1 MLIPILLLVAVAG
14 SALFAG
20 LETGVVSL
28 NPVRLRVRARRG
40 DVAAAGMLRLLQHPE
55 RVLSTFLV
63 GNTLCNVGGGALAS
77 FLAVRQLALGE
88 TVGSISATVV
98 MTAMFLMFGELA
110 PKAYFRIRAEEAVPR
125 LLWFIRGATWVLSPV
140 VMLTSLLLRLVK
152 GSGDKSPFVTRE
164 ELRQLVREARGRLG
178 TGERRMLESIFDFGS
193 TVAREVMIP
202 LPDVVS
208 LPDTARTEDLR
219 ELVKR
224 HHYTRIPLFRDRVDT
239 IVGLVNTFDM
249 LYDPDPAPE
258 VARYQRPIH
267 IVPETTLI
275 HRILVDLQHR
285 RETMALVVNEFGACV
300 GIVTV
305 EDIVEEIMGEL
316 ADEHEELLRPI
327 QRAGDGYM
335 VDAAMDIDDLNEEL
349 GLVIDKDR
357 FDTVGGLLLRRL
369 GRIPEVGE
377 TVLVNGVEF
386 EVLAVHPYGL
396 RRVKVRLP
404 GEGRKEK

>member
-1 MLIPILLLVAVAG
+1 MLLAVAG

-40 DVAAAGMLRLLQHPE
+40 EVSAAGMLRLLQHPE
-55 RVLSTFLV
+55 RVLATFLV
-63 GNTLCNVGGGALAS
+63 GNTLCNVLGGALAS
-77 FLAVRQLALGE
+77 YWAVDVLKM
-88 TVGSISATVV
+88 TVAIGSLMATVL
-98 MTAMFLMFGELA
+98 MTAMFLIFGELA
-110 PKAYFRIRAEEAVPR
+110 PKSYFRIRAEEVVPR
-125 LLWFIRGATWVLSPV
+125 FLWFIRGATWVLAPV
-140 VMLTSLLLRLVK
+140 VMFTSLLLRLVK
-152 GSGDKSPFVTRE
+152 GSGGKSPFVTRE

-208 LPDTARTEDLR
+208 LPDTAGTDDLR
-219 ELVKR
+219 DLVKR
-224 HHYTRIPLFRDRVDT
+224 HHYTRIPLYRDRVDT

-258 VARYQRPIH
+258 LVRYQRPIH

-305 EDIVEEIMGEL
+305 EDMGEL

-327 QRAGDGYM
+327 QRAGDGYV
-335 VDAAMDIDDLNEEL
+335 VDATMDIDDLNEEL

-377 TVLVNGVEF
+377 TVVVNGVEF

>member
-1 MLIPILLLVAVAG
+1 MLIPLLVVVAVAG

-40 DVAAAGMLRLLQHPE
+40 DAAAAGMLKLLRRPE

-77 FLAVRQLALGE
+77 FWAVRTLHNETTGSLA
-88 TVGSISATVV
+88 ATAV
-98 MTAMFLMFGELA
+98 MTAAFLVFGELA
-110 PKAYFRIRAEEAVPR
+110 PKTYFRIRAEEAVPR
-125 LLWFIRGATWVLSPV
+125 FLWFIRGATWVLRPV
-140 VMLTSLLLRLVK
+140 ELATGLLLRLMGGTGAK
-152 GSGDKSPFVTRE
+152 NPFVTRE

-202 LPDVVS
+202 LPEVVS
-208 LPDTARTEDLR
+208 LPDAASSDELR

-224 HHYTRIPLFRDRVDT
+224 HRYTRIPLYHDRVDT
-239 IVGLVNTFDM
+239 IVGLVNTFDL
-249 LYDPDPAPE
+249 LYDPDPTPDL
-258 VARYQRPIH
+258 ARYRRPIH

-327 QRAGDGYM
+327 QRTADGYV
-335 VDAAMDIDDLNEEL
+335 VDATMDIDDLNEEL
-349 GLVIDKDR
+349 GLAIGKDR

-369 GRIPEVGE
+369 GRIPTVGE
-377 TVLVNGVEF
+377 TVEVKGVEF
-386 EVLAVHPYGL
+386 EVLAVHAYGL

-404 GEGRKEK
+404 GEGRRER